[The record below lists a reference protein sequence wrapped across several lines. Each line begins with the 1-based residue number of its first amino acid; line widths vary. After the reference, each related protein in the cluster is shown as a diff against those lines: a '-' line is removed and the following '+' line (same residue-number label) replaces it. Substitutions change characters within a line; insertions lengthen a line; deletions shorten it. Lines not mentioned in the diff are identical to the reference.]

1 MTSSPL
7 RALGVI
13 PARGG
18 SKRVPRKNLRA
29 VAGVPLVL
37 RAMRSAGASTRLTQ
51 WVVSSEDEEVLEL
64 VRAQDA
70 QAALQRPAAL
80 AGDETPGWAVLQH
93 ALASVEALGGGP
105 FDVVVMLPPT
115 APFRTGHDIDETI
128 SAMAEH
134 GVPSAASVVRVPHD
148 IHPLK
153 MKHII
158 DHRLTP
164 VVEAERGRTM
174 AHQLEPVFVRNGAV
188 YVSRREV
195 IARGLTLADEC
206 AAYVMPRER
215 SVDINEPFD
224 LMLAEFMARSGPGA
238 AAELVS

>member
-1 MTSSPL
+1 MTSASL

-18 SKRVPRKNLRA
+18 SKRVPRKNLQP

-37 RAMRSAGASTRLTQ
+37 RAMYSAAASVRLAQ
-51 WVVSSEDEEVLEL
+51 WVVSSEDDEVLEL
-64 VRAQDA
+64 VRDRDP
-70 QAALQRPAAL
+70 QAGLRRPDAL

-93 ALASVEALGGGP
+93 ALASVESLGSEP

-115 APFRTGHDIDETI
+115 APFRTGHDIDQTI
-128 SAMAEH
+128 AALVEH

-148 IHPLK
+148 FHPLK
-153 MKHII
+153 MKHID

-188 YVSRREV
+188 YASRREV
-195 IARGLTLADEC
+195 IARDTTLAEEC

-224 LMLAEFMARSGPGA
+224 LMLAEFMAGSGA
-238 AAELVS
+238 RAAEEISS